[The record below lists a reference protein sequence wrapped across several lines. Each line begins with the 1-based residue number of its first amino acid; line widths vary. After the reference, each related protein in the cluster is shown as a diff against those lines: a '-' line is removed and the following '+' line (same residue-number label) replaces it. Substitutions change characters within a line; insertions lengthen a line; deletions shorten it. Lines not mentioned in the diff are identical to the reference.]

1 MFVSPFID
9 MDQTYRF
16 DILPP
21 GERLAIR
28 IKQGDAEGDLLI
40 AAQSGDRRDLS
51 DAGLAR
57 LAVEFPLGALKVIL
71 AIHWQ
76 ALRLA
81 LKKAPFRRYP
91 GTENA
96 FSRRKDRDAAGSGA
110 DPALADPRPAV

>member
-1 MFVSPFID
+1 MFVSPFVD

-16 DILPP
+16 DVVPP
-21 GERLAIR
+21 DERLSIR

-40 AAQSGDRRDLS
+40 ATQSGDRRALNDG
-51 DAGLAR
+51 ALAR

-96 FSRRKDRDAAGSGA
+96 FSRRKDRDAPGSGVDA
-110 DPALADPRPAV
+110 PLADPRPAV